1 MSESPALECLPLCEK
16 SDCYAYRAPDLA
28 FQDRLVFDVQARHE
42 QAKLPI
48 DFPSFESYN
57 APSVLR
63 GLLTKI
69 VPNTPIEVAIEY
81 LNLASYLWFMNR
93 AYEGIV
99 KSNSKDLILPFED
112 TLSGNGFRHIDQLE
126 NLLHKIRNLAISGT
140 QVEILANRTKA
151 IFSLLMAIK
160 VMEKRSIIEC
170 L

>member
-16 SDCYAYRAPDLA
+16 PDCYAYRAPDSP

-42 QAKLPI
+42 QVKVPI

-69 VPNTPIEVAIEY
+69 VPNTPIEVAVEY

-99 KSNSKDLILPFED
+99 KSGSKDLILPFED
-112 TLSGNGFRHIDQLE
+112 ALSGNGLRHIDQLE
-126 NLLHKIRNLAISGT
+126 DLLNKIRNLTISGP

-151 IFSLLMAIK
+151 VFSLLMAIK
-160 VMEKRSIIEC
+160 VMEK
-170 L
+170 